1 MTSSMKNNLLNNR
14 IIKIITILIYIFLL
28 SSCTTKRLWENP
40 SYKEIIESY
49 FITEDGK
56 KLAIIGE
63 KYHYIVPITSE
74 LKKILLSKSQFIN
87 PLFHSFKVD
96 KNNNIIG
103 KYQTLNPINQNKK
116 NTPPLKKPDLAN
128 KKDHH
133 NRILEYSDTDSSIVG
148 KRYIGKK
155 INKSNYKFKKAYYIT
170 VEEEPSKLVKTG
182 KMLVSP
188 ITVTADGAM
197 LLVGIALALIID
209 NPEVLQSFH

>member
-1 MTSSMKNNLLNNR
+1 MKNNLLNNR
-14 IIKIITILIYIFLL
+14 IIKTITILIYIFLL

-40 SYKEIIESY
+40 SYEEIIESY

-96 KNNNIIG
+96 KNNNITG
-103 KYQTLNPINQNKK
+103 KYRTLNHTNQNK
-116 NTPPLKKPDLAN
+116 NNIPPLKKEDLA
-128 KKDHH
+128 KKNHH
-133 NRILEYSDTDSSIVG
+133 KEILKYSDTNSSIVG
-148 KRYIGKK
+148 KRYIAKK
-155 INKSNYKFKKAYYIT
+155 INKSNYKFKKTYYIT
-170 VEEEPSKLVKTG
+170 VEEEPSQLIKTG
-182 KMLVSP
+182 KILVSP